1 MCHAPTSVP
10 RPVPTLLSSV
20 PEPYQEPG
28 LFAAPSAQLFTYLAH
43 CILSTYMA
51 KVSAPGFGLH
61 GNRSWPCSWKRW
73 LQEPCRL
80 ACIYVFQRQKWLR
93 WFVSWELLMESA
105 KLGMC
110 QLFNFHCYLQKWS
123 FELRKNVPSAYP
135 CDNAWFSS
143 QAYQPLAW
151 HVN

>member
-1 MCHAPTSVP
+1 MPGLLFSGPSPPFSLLGARAASGTRAVCRPIRSV
-10 RPVPTLLSSV
+10 VYLLS
-20 PEPYQEPG
+20 
-28 LFAAPSAQLFTYLAH
+28 TH
-43 CILSTYMA
+43 TLSTYKA
-51 KVSAPGFGLH
+51 KVSAPGFSLH
-61 GNRSWPCSWKRW
+61 GNRSRRCSWKRW

-123 FELRKNVPSAYP
+123 FELRENVPSAYP
-135 CDNAWFSS
+135 CDNAWFYS

-151 HVN
+151 HFN